1 MRRKRPAASLEA
13 YDAFAYAYDQALGSR
28 FFEAILPRLDA
39 ILDRYPTNERTHLD
53 VACGTGKIV
62 QHFRATGWKS
72 WGIDASLAMLE
83 IAKSRTPALIC
94 GDFRELPLQATFSRI
109 TCMYDSL
116 NHLRMRNELV
126 ATFRSIA
133 KRMDKDSI
141 FIFDMNHPAAY
152 ETVWATT
159 EPYLAVGADYR
170 LEMATTFRTRDA
182 RAKALITGWAEVAGK
197 RVEIREV
204 REQRA
209 WNEREIS
216 ESLSDAGLVPLEVTA
231 FDPYAEEGDELDPVK
246 LLFVCQ
252 TASED

>member
-1 MRRKRPAASLEA
+1 MRRKSSATSLEA

-28 FFEAILPRLDA
+28 FFEAIRPRLGA
-39 ILDRYPTNERTHLD
+39 ILSRYPTDDRTHLD

-62 QHFRATGWKS
+62 QHFRAQGWKS

-83 IAKSRTPALIC
+83 IAKSRTDAVIA
-94 GDFRELPLQATFSRI
+94 GDFRTLPLRAKFSRI
-109 TCMYDSL
+109 TCLYDSL

-126 ATFRSIA
+126 ATFRSVA
-133 KRMDKDSI
+133 ERMDGKSL
-141 FIFDMNHPAAY
+141 FIFDMNHPDAY

-159 EPYLAVGADYR
+159 EPYLSVGADYR
-170 LEMATTFRTRDA
+170 LEMSTTFRPKDGRA
-182 RAKALITGWAEVAGK
+182 RALITGWANVGGR

-216 ESLSDAGLVPLEVTA
+216 QSLSDAGLVPLEVTT
-231 FDPYAEEGDELDPVK
+231 FDPYAEEGDDLDPVK
-246 LLFVCQ
+246 ILFVCQ
-252 TASED
+252 TLRES